1 MKMQDF
7 YTTAQGVI
15 VSAWNIFFSM
25 VLTDLNEYLKTAS
38 LIVGLAVG
46 IMTIV
51 KIVNDLSNKKKAD
64 K

>member
-1 MKMQDF
+1 
-7 YTTAQGVI
+7 
-15 VSAWNIFFSM
+15 M